1 MSRTGVLHQARRSR
15 AGNGTSGTRRR
26 TEPFRIYARASAL
39 SGIVFAGL
47 FLVAL
52 VLVRQAPGLAASD
65 RVYTEFYTAGT
76 GNVLVTVGMHIVPFA
91 GIACL
96 WHIGSTRSL
105 IESLPGPTTG
115 LPHWLQL
122 ASGVLFVCM
131 LFAGTAAVG
140 AVALLTVFSSTPP
153 PSPEV
158 ARTFTGAG
166 YGLVF
171 VFGVRAAGMYMITT
185 TTLARQ
191 RDLLSR
197 PMAVVTY
204 LAAAFLLVTTTF
216 HPVTLLVFPGWVLVL
231 SVLVL
236 VRTPRPRTT
245 APGPD
250 PLRPSMAHPS
260 APDQRTAHEHD
271 DRP

>member
-15 AGNGTSGTRRR
+15 AGSGTSGTRRR

-96 WHIGSTRSL
+96 WHIGATRSL

-197 PMAVVTY
+197 PVAVATY

-236 VRTPRPRTT
+236 VRTARPRTT
-245 APGPD
+245 APAPD
-250 PLRPSMAHPS
+250 PLRPSMAHPPL
-260 APDQRTAHEHD
+260 PDQRTTHEHD